1 MIKRPEL
8 TDEEKREAEALKKI
22 WNKKKK
28 ELRERGIKLTQE
40 SAAEELGFDTQ
51 GAVSQYLNGK
61 IRLNLDAII
70 KFSKLLGCKPNDIR
84 PSLDILVDETARPI
98 SPIAIDKDKTHQE
111 QEIQHSFDFL
121 DQIKDKVSPR
131 SQAMLEQLK
140 QALKNGQLT
149 DEMAQDIEGYLKTKL
164 ATNPLSPEQKEKQYQ
179 ALKAKLKP
187 DQDE

>member
-98 SPIAIDKDKTHQE
+98 SPIAIDKDEKHQE
-111 QEIQHSFDFL
+111 QEIQHPIDL
-121 DQIKDKVSPR
+121 LMLHASP
-131 SQAMLEQLK
+131 A
-140 QALKNGQLT
+140 T
-149 DEMAQDIEGYLKTKL
+149 HDILKTLECGLQEGRLSQDDIKL
-164 ATNPLSPEQKEKQYQ
+164 LEAIAKRLIGNSAKKPTENSASYGKLLDETQKNHPAE
-179 ALKAKLKP
+179 
-187 DQDE
+187 

>member
-22 WNKKKK
+22 WDKKKK

-84 PSLDILVDETARPI
+84 PSLDILVDETARPR
-98 SPIAIDKDKTHQE
+98 SPIAIDKDKTHLNE
-111 QEIQHSFDFL
+111 SALASDAEALADLPEEAKKLIHNLINLSSSGEIDKKSIEIL
-121 DQIKDKVSPR
+121 QI
-131 SQAMLEQLK
+131 M
-140 QALKNGQLT
+140 T
-149 DEMAQDIEGYLKTKL
+149 D
-164 ATNPLSPEQKEKQYQ
+164 
-179 ALKAKLKP
+179 KLKK
-187 DQDE
+187 